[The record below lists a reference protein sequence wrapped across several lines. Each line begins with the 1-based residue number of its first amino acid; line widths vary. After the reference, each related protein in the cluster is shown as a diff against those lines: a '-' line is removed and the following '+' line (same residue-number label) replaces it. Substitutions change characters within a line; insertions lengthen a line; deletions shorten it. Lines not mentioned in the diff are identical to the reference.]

1 MKQYMGILFVLLIE
15 GHTKFVG
22 MMAMNQR
29 CFLTASRRSCFLL
42 HCLQDNPELP
52 PQGQVQAEEEEE
64 TQEAQWDQEESEH
77 LPGGVG
83 EASRLSKS
91 EDESIVL
98 DVSNDEVIENREE
111 EGGNPAAGSSR
122 KKMRKNNDDP
132 NGRMPGQL
140 SSEAPPLVYHDK
152 KEAAIA
158 HIKTLISKNF
168 TMKHKNKSMIWTV
181 VVEWIP

>member
-1 MKQYMGILFVLLIE
+1 LLS
-15 GHTKFVG
+15 
-22 MMAMNQR
+22 AA
-29 CFLTASRRSCFLL
+29 LPPDLPPSCQ
-42 HCLQDNPELP
+42 QDNPELP

-77 LPGGVG
+77 LPGSVG
-83 EASRLSKS
+83 EASRLSES

-122 KKMRKNNDDP
+122 KKMRKNSDDP
-132 NGRMPGQL
+132 NGRVPGQL
-140 SSEAPPLVYHDK
+140 SSEAPPLDYHDK